1 MIRGTLTRGLNRPQN
16 AKHELSNQAH
26 EGLQSPSNPKERK
39 GLKEAHFAHNLR
51 PGSTVQP
58 IRTPLELAEQSPLR
72 SRVANLPSS
81 GQIISASLEGSGPT
95 LEQATHFRLARGHP
109 SA

>member
-16 AKHELSNQAH
+16 AKHVLSDRAH

-39 GLKEAHFAHNLR
+39 GFKEAQLTFGTR

-58 IRTPLELAEQSPLR
+58 IRTPSNPR
-72 SRVANLPSS
+72 SDL
-81 GQIISASLEGSGPT
+81 
-95 LEQATHFRLARGHP
+95 RLARGLTAEALDSTPHLRL
-109 SA
+109 ARG